1 MTLNFQRQML
11 TLGTAGFTN
20 VLVQAIAHGDVATL
34 RANLTNLSKDEMV
47 DALGAENPFRNVVL
61 RDGDIKKR
69 IAATLEYEESWSCQ
83 NLRAQL
89 CDKKT
94 AEEAIFM
101 IVQLFWLKTQQEMEL
116 LSNPDRLKDL
126 VVSISTT
133 SSISQLKLGPVQKDL
148 EKFISNENFRSE
160 VLEDLKAFTKN
171 QDKQA
176 RIMLTPVLAR
186 SLTKAATRSLT
197 DCTAPR
203 KRWDFT
209 LNKK

>member
-1 MTLNFQRQML
+1 ML

-101 IVQLFWLKTQQEMEL
+101 IVKLFWLKTQQEMEL

-133 SSISQLKLGPVQKDL
+133 SSISQLKLGPIQKDL

-160 VLEDLKAFTKN
+160 VLADLKAFTKN